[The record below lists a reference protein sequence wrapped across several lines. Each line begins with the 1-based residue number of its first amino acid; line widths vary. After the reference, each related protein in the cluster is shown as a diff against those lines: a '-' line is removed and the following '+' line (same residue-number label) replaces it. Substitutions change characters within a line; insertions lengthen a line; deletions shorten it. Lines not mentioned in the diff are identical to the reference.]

1 MRLWKKD
8 SEFLILYELFHVLYA
23 LLTGGVFVVFADFQ
37 VLVVKDSFVGMGIIL
52 KDLDN
57 PVGIEEMIFKK
68 IGIALSIRENL
79 LNAFPSEHRDVLPFR
94 QEIFHSLI
102 FIFVYNKSNTH
113 TNYHP

>member
-1 MRLWKKD
+1 MFLSYHIHEFVDDAFELRVGKGRFSVALWKKN

-57 PVGIEEMIFKK
+57 PVGIEEMI
-68 IGIALSIRENL
+68 
-79 LNAFPSEHRDVLPFR
+79 
-94 QEIFHSLI
+94 
-102 FIFVYNKSNTH
+102 
-113 TNYHP
+113 